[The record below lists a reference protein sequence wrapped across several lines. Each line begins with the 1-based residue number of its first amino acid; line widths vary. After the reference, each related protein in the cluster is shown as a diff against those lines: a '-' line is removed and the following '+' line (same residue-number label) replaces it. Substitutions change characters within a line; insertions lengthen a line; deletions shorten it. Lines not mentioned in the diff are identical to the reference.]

1 MFSSVINCN
10 FAKKL
15 MIMEITY
22 RSLNLNKAIMTILL
36 LMLPVFALGAIN
48 DSEKYDKTI
57 VVAAD
62 GSGDYATIGEALKKL
77 KGDSEEKVRI
87 YVKDG
92 IYHEKLLVNYTVNNL
107 TIEGESRHGT
117 VITNG
122 DYASLNNMGTS
133 GSYTL
138 RIDGNNITLK
148 NLTIENSAGR
158 VGQAVALHTTGDKIH
173 VIDCNITGNQDT
185 LYASGRNARNLYDNC
200 YICGTVDF
208 IFGAA
213 TALFRNCH
221 IHALGNGYLTA
232 ASTAIDNP
240 VGYVFH
246 NCKVTAADEAE
257 KVHLGRPWRP
267 HACTYFIECELP
279 ANITPEGW
287 HNWGKTENE
296 ATARY
301 AEYKCTGPGANAQQR
316 VAWRKSLSD
325 MEAMDL
331 TNPAIIFNKV
341 TDWVTE

>member
-1 MFSSVINCN
+1 MKPRIFSL
-10 FAKKL
+10 FLA
-15 MIMEITY
+15 
-22 RSLNLNKAIMTILL
+22 LL
-36 LMLPVFALGAIN
+36 PLYAWAVLADTGN
-48 DSEKYDKTI
+48 YDKTI

-62 GSGDYATIGEALKKL
+62 GSGDYATIGAAVKKIR
-77 KGDSEEKVRI
+77 GDSEEKIRI

-92 IYHEKLLVNYTVNNL
+92 IYHEKILVNYTINNL

-138 RIDGNNITLK
+138 RIDGNNVTLK

-158 VGQAVALHTTGDKIH
+158 VGQAVALHTTGDRIH

-185 LYASGRNARNLYDNC
+185 LYASGRNSRNLYDNC

-221 IHALGNGYLTA
+221 IHALGDGYLTA

-246 NCKVTAADEAE
+246 KCKITAADEAE
-257 KVHLGRPWRP
+257 KVYLGRPWRP
-267 HACTYFIECELP
+267 YACTYFIECELP
-279 ANITPEGW
+279 VNIMPEGW
-287 HNWGKTENE
+287 HNWGKAENE
-296 ATARY
+296 STARY
-301 AEYKCTGPGANAQQR
+301 AEYKCTGPGANAAQR
-316 VAWRKSLSD
+316 VGWLNTLTG
-325 MEAMDL
+325 MEADDL
-331 TNPAIIFNKV
+331 INPAVIFSKV
-341 TDWVTE
+341 SDWMVK

>member
-1 MFSSVINCN
+1 MKPRVFSL
-10 FAKKL
+10 FLA
-15 MIMEITY
+15 
-22 RSLNLNKAIMTILL
+22 LL
-36 LMLPVFALGAIN
+36 PLYAWAVLTDTDN
-48 DSEKYDKTI
+48 YDNTI

-62 GSGDYATIGEALKKL
+62 GSGDYSTIGAAIKKIR
-77 KGDSEEKVRI
+77 GDSEEKIRI

-92 IYHEKLLVNYTVNNL
+92 IYHEKILVNYTVNNL

-138 RIDGNNITLK
+138 RIDGNNVTLK

-240 VGYVFH
+240 IGYVFH
-246 NCKVTAADEAE
+246 KCKVTAADEAE
-257 KVHLGRPWRP
+257 KVYLGRPWRP
-267 HACTYFIECELP
+267 YACTYFIECELP
-279 ANITPEGW
+279 ANIVPEGW
-287 HNWGKTENE
+287 HNWGKVENE
-296 ATARY
+296 STARY
-301 AEYKCTGPGANAQQR
+301 AEYKCSGPGANAAQR
-316 VAWRKSLSD
+316 VGWCRTLTG
-325 MEAMDL
+325 MEADDV
-331 TNPAIIFNKV
+331 TNPAVIFSKV
-341 TDWVTE
+341 SDWMVK

>member
-1 MFSSVINCN
+1 MKPRVFSL
-10 FAKKL
+10 F
-15 MIMEITY
+15 
-22 RSLNLNKAIMTILL
+22 
-36 LMLPVFALGAIN
+36 FALLPLYAWAVLTGTDN
-48 DSEKYDKTI
+48 YDNTI

-62 GSGDYATIGEALKKL
+62 GSGDYSTIGAAIKKIR
-77 KGDSEEKVRI
+77 GDSEEKIRI

-92 IYHEKLLVNYTVNNL
+92 IYHEKILVNYTVNNL

-122 DYASLNNMGTS
+122 DYALLNNMGTS

-138 RIDGNNITLK
+138 RIDGNNVTLK

-240 VGYVFH
+240 IGYVFH
-246 NCKVTAADEAE
+246 KCKVTAADEAE
-257 KVHLGRPWRP
+257 KVYLGRPWRP
-267 HACTYFIECELP
+267 YACTYFIECELP
-279 ANITPEGW
+279 ANIEPEGW
-287 HNWGKTENE
+287 HNWGKVENE
-296 ATARY
+296 STARY
-301 AEYKCTGPGANAQQR
+301 AEYKCTGPGANAAQR
-316 VAWRKSLSD
+316 VGWRRTLTG
-325 MEAMDL
+325 MEADDV
-331 TNPAIIFNKV
+331 TNPAVIFSKV
-341 TDWVTE
+341 SDWMVK

>member
-1 MFSSVINCN
+1 MKPRVFSL
-10 FAKKL
+10 F
-15 MIMEITY
+15 
-22 RSLNLNKAIMTILL
+22 
-36 LMLPVFALGAIN
+36 FALLPLYAWAVLTGTDN
-48 DSEKYDKTI
+48 YDNTI

-62 GSGDYATIGEALKKL
+62 GSGDYSTIGAAIKKIR
-77 KGDSEEKVRI
+77 GDSEEKIRI

-92 IYHEKLLVNYTVNNL
+92 IYHEKILVNYTVNNL

-117 VITNG
+117 VITNE
-122 DYASLNNMGTS
+122 DYALLNNMGTS

-138 RIDGNNITLK
+138 RIDGNNVTLK

-240 VGYVFH
+240 IGYVFH
-246 NCKVTAADEAE
+246 KCKVTAADEAE
-257 KVHLGRPWRP
+257 KVYLGRPWRP
-267 HACTYFIECELP
+267 YACTYFIECELP
-279 ANITPEGW
+279 ANIEPEGW
-287 HNWGKTENE
+287 YNWGKVENE
-296 ATARY
+296 STARY
-301 AEYKCTGPGANAQQR
+301 AEYKCTGPGANAAQR
-316 VAWRKSLSD
+316 VGWRRTLTG
-325 MEAMDL
+325 MEADDV
-331 TNPAIIFNKV
+331 TNPAVIFSKV
-341 TDWVTE
+341 SDWMVK

>member
-1 MFSSVINCN
+1 MKPRIFSL
-10 FAKKL
+10 FLA
-15 MIMEITY
+15 
-22 RSLNLNKAIMTILL
+22 LL
-36 LMLPVFALGAIN
+36 PLYAWAVFADTG
-48 DSEKYDKTI
+48 SYDKTI

-62 GSGDYATIGEALKKL
+62 GSGDYSTIVAAIKKIR
-77 KGDSEEKVRI
+77 GDSEEKIRI
-87 YVKDG
+87 YVKNG
-92 IYHEKLLVNYTVNNL
+92 IYQEKILVNYTINNL

-138 RIDGNNITLK
+138 RIDGNNVTLK

-246 NCKVTAADEAE
+246 KCKITAADEAE
-257 KVHLGRPWRP
+257 KVYLGRPWRP
-267 HACTYFIECELP
+267 YACTYFIECELP
-279 ANITPEGW
+279 VNIMPEGW
-287 HNWGKTENE
+287 HNWGKAENE
-296 ATARY
+296 STARY
-301 AEYKCTGPGANAQQR
+301 AEYKCTGPGANATQR
-316 VAWRKSLSD
+316 VGWLNTLTG
-325 MEAMDL
+325 MEADDL
-331 TNPAIIFNKV
+331 INPAVIFSKV
-341 TDWVTE
+341 SDWMVK